1 LNEGGDQGGSNSEL
15 TQPSMATNGLVPDLP
30 EALSKPPEGVVLPPK
45 DIRAIVEKTAV
56 YVERNGRVFEDRIR
70 EKEKHNPKFS
80 FLSANDAYSAF
91 YMWRLAEVKEGRG
104 NQVSAGRSGEGAQVT
119 EDKPK
124 GPTAPPEFQFSARMP
139 NISAQDLEIVK
150 LTALH
155 VARKGRSWMTAL
167 SQREARN
174 FQFDFL
180 RPQHSLY
187 QFFSR
192 LVDQYTLL
200 LQVGSEGQKAEQKR
214 IQELQ
219 KNVQD
224 KFQILERAKQRGA
237 WVKYQEAQKQQKEED
252 DEAERIAY
260 AQIDWHDFVVV
271 ETVEFT
277 DADDTAEVPPPTSLN
292 DLQSA
297 SLEQKAM
304 MSLARPDMRIEEAMP
319 TDDTTGYYDPYGQ
332 EAQLQPYNPSPSPYS
347 TSQQPQ
353 HHLLPYAPTPPPSTR
368 PPQSQ
373 TGLGTSANNVSLP
386 SRPEATPSPHPP
398 SIPAQSSTI
407 ASPPASS
414 PVAAASANA
423 AAPMRIRS
431 DYVPLAQQRSKANP
445 ATASAICPNCAQ
457 SVLLS
462 ELDKHLQI
470 ELLDPR
476 WKEQRAKADSRFAS
490 TNLGGTDVA
499 ANLKRLRAR
508 TGGESSDPVAQAAT
522 RVLEKQEEE
531 VESGGGAEA
540 DERRKRLKGL
550 DGTYDAPG
558 TSQYPAPLVDQQ
570 KKQPAPV
577 GQSQMS
583 VQEQIKN
590 IHQKFKS

>member
-1 LNEGGDQGGSNSEL
+1 
-15 TQPSMATNGLVPDLP
+15 MATNGAIPDLP
-30 EALSKPPEGVVLPPK
+30 ESVSKPPEGIVLPPK
-45 DIRAIVEKTAV
+45 DIRAIVEKTAG
-56 YVERNGRVFEDRIR
+56 YVARNGPVFEDRIR
-70 EKEKHNPKFS
+70 DEGKHNPKFS
-80 FLSANDAYSAF
+80 FLSPNDAYSAF
-91 YMWRLAEVKEGRG
+91 YLWRLNEVREGRG
-104 NQVSAGRSGEGAQVT
+104 TAVRAGGAAQSVV
-119 EDKPK
+119 EEKAK
-124 GPTAPPEFQFSARMP
+124 GPAPPPEFHFSARMP

-174 FQFDFL
+174 YQFDFL

-200 LQVGSEGQKAEQKR
+200 LQSGPEGQKAEQKR
-214 IQELQ
+214 IRGLQ
-219 KNVQD
+219 QNLQD
-224 KFQILERAKQRGA
+224 KFRVLERAKQRSE
-237 WVKYQEAQKQQKEED
+237 WVKYQEAQKQQKEEEE
-252 DEAERIAY
+252 EAERVAY

-271 ETVEFT
+271 ETVLFT
-277 DADDTAEVPPPTSLN
+277 EADDLAELPPPTSLN

-319 TDDTTGYYDPYGQ
+319 TDDMTSYYDPYSQ
-332 EAQLQPYNPSPSPYS
+332 QAQTQPYNPSPSPYQLPS
-347 TSQQPQ
+347 QPQ
-353 HHLLPYAPTPPPSTR
+353 QYMDYTPTPPPPAISPQ
-368 PPQSQ
+368 PPAVFAS
-373 TGLGTSANNVSLP
+373 SANNISLP
-386 SRPEATPSPHPP
+386 SRPDATPSPRPP
-398 SIPAQSSTI
+398 SIPQLP
-407 ASPPASS
+407 PPATT
-414 PVAAASANA
+414 PAAAASVNV

-431 DYVPLAQQRSKANP
+431 DYVPRAQQRTKANP
-445 ATASAICPNCAQ
+445 ATASAICPNCGQ

-508 TGGESSDPVAQAAT
+508 TGGDMSDPVAEAAA
-522 RVLEKQEEE
+522 RVLESQEE
-531 VESGGGAEA
+531 
-540 DERRKRLKGL
+540 DERRKRLKGI
-550 DGTYDAPG
+550 DGSFDVPG
-558 TSQYPAPLVDQQ
+558 TTNYPMPTVDQQ

-583 VQEQIKN
+583 LQEQIKN

>member
-1 LNEGGDQGGSNSEL
+1 
-15 TQPSMATNGLVPDLP
+15 MATNGTNPDLP
-30 EALSKPPEGVVLPPK
+30 ESVSKPPEGVVLPPK
-45 DIRAIVEKTAV
+45 DIRAIVEKTAG
-56 YVERNGRVFEDRIR
+56 YVARNGPVFEDRIR

-80 FLSANDAYSAF
+80 FLSPNDAYSTF
-91 YMWRLAEVKEGRG
+91 YLWRLNEVREGRG
-104 NQVSAGRSGEGAQVT
+104 TAVSAGRAGESAQTV

-124 GPTAPPEFQFSARMP
+124 GPTPPPEFHFSARMP

-174 FQFDFL
+174 YQFDFL

-200 LQVGSEGQKAEQKR
+200 LQTGPEGQKAEQKR
-214 IQELQ
+214 IRDLQ
-219 KNVQD
+219 QNLQD
-224 KFQILERAKQRGA
+224 KFRILDRAKQRSE
-237 WVKYQEAQKQQKEED
+237 WVKYQEAQKQQKEEEE
-252 DEAERIAY
+252 EAERVAY

-271 ETVEFT
+271 ETVLFT
-277 DADDTAEVPPPTSLN
+277 EADDHADLPPPTSLN

-319 TDDTTGYYDPYGQ
+319 TDDMTSYYDPYTQ
-332 EAQLQPYNPSPSPYS
+332 QAQTQPYNPSPSPY
-347 TSQQPQ
+347 QQQLPPQ
-353 HHLLPYAPTPPPSTR
+353 PYAPQMDYTPTPPPLAISPQ
-368 PPQSQ
+368 PPPVFAS
-373 TGLGTSANNVSLP
+373 SANNISLP
-386 SRPEATPSPHPP
+386 SRPDATSSPRPP
-398 SIPAQSSTI
+398 SLPQQP
-407 ASPPASS
+407 PPATT
-414 PVAAASANA
+414 PAAAATANA

-431 DYVPLAQQRSKANP
+431 DYIPRAQQRTKANP
-445 ATASAICPNCAQ
+445 ATASAICPNCGQ

-462 ELDKHLQI
+462 ELDKHLQV

-508 TGGESSDPVAQAAT
+508 TGGDTSDPVAEAAA
-522 RVLEKQEEE
+522 RVLENQEDE
-531 VESGGGAEA
+531 
-540 DERRKRLKGL
+540 ERRKRLKNL
-550 DGTYDAPG
+550 DGNYDAPG
-558 TSQYPAPLVDQQ
+558 TTSYPMPTVDQQ
-570 KKQPAPV
+570 KKQPAV